1 MQEGKVCGVASGR
14 RCKDCKW
21 LGGAGSAPAEATGG
35 VTAGKATRNSR
46 AKAAKSRR
54 FFEGLVKHR
63 REAIGRGERR
73 RDRKG

>member
-14 RCKDCKW
+14 RCKDRKW

-35 VTAGKATRNSR
+35 ILAGTATRDSR
-46 AKAAKSRR
+46 AEAAQSRWV
-54 FFEGLVKHR
+54 FEGLVKHG
-63 REAIGRGERR
+63 REEIGRGERR